1 MHNPAPLAFTYPH
14 GPLARRH
21 GPAGYSDLQSYR
33 PWLRDDFSF
42 RCVYCLIREQ
52 WGKQFGEF
60 DLEHFV
66 PVSRSRESS
75 LDYDNLLYACHP
87 CNLRKGDRLVPDP
100 TTQLVAPAIHVQ
112 LSGKLSGVTDEARR
126 IIAVMCL
133 NSPNLVRWRL
143 TWMRIIDLCHQ
154 HDPEL
159 YQALMSYPADL
170 PDLSRLQPPNNTRPQ
185 GIRNSYYARRN
196 AGTLPPEFVV

>member
-1 MHNPAPLAFTYPH
+1 MRSTVPLAFAYPS

-21 GPAGYSDLQSYR
+21 GPAGYFDLQSFR
-33 PWLRDDFSF
+33 PWLRDEFSF

-66 PVSRSRESS
+66 PVSQSQDSS
-75 LDYDNLLYACHP
+75 LDYDNLLYSCHP
-87 CNLRKGDRLVPDP
+87 CNLRKGSRPVPDP
-100 TTQLVAPAIHVQ
+100 TQHLLEPTIQVH
-112 LSGKLSGVTDEARR
+112 LSGRLSGLTDEARR
-126 IIAVMCL
+126 TIAVMCL

-154 HDPEL
+154 HDPEF
-159 YQALMSYPADL
+159 YHALMSYPVDL
-170 PDLSRLQPPNNTRPQ
+170 PDLAQLKPPENTRPE
-185 GIRNSYYARRN
+185 GVSDSYYVRRT
-196 AGTLPPEFVV
+196 AGKLP